1 MPDSISTP
9 YLAQVRTPHTLL
21 MGAPG
26 SGKTDVQLTLVEA
39 GLELFILITEPTGV
53 DSLLD
58 SAERR
63 KLPMDRIHWCVVPP
77 ASADIGALRDMAALV
92 SSMSYKDLSELKQG
106 IGKAKMQQMSKL
118 LNTIDN
124 FVDDRTGKAF
134 GSVFS
139 WGPGRAFTLDSLSG
153 LNTIAMQ
160 HTVGFKP
167 SPHQG
172 EWGIMMSLEENILL
186 NIHSEC
192 KAFFCLTAHLDKEPD
207 ELTGTTKIM
216 ASALGRKLAPKI
228 PRHFSEVVLATR
240 NLQGFHWSTMSS
252 EADLKNRALPAS
264 KDILPSFVPIV
275 EAYRRRVTNASKQ
288 GNA

>member
-1 MPDSISTP
+1 MTDTSNHTP
-9 YLAQVRTPHTLL
+9 QVRPPHTLL

-39 GLELFILITEPTGV
+39 GLELFVLITEPTGV

-63 KLPMDRIHWCVVPP
+63 KLPIDRLHWCVVPP
-77 ASADIGALRDMAALV
+77 ASADMGALRDMASLV
-92 SSMSYKDLSELKQG
+92 ASMSYKDLSELKQG
-106 IGKAKMQQMSKL
+106 IGKTKMVQMAKL

-124 FVDDRTGKAF
+124 FVDDRTGKSF

-139 WGPGRAFTLDSLSG
+139 WAPDRAFTIDSLSG

-186 NIHSEC
+186 KIHSDVQC
-192 KAFFCLTAHLDKEPD
+192 FFCLTAHLDKEPD
-207 ELTGTTKIM
+207 ELTGTTRIM

-240 NLQGFHWSTMSS
+240 SLTGFKWATISND
-252 EADLKNRALPAS
+252 ADLKNRALPTS
-264 KDILPSFVPIV
+264 KDINPSFVPLV
-275 EAYRRRVTNASKQ
+275 EAYRRRVTNASQQ
-288 GNA
+288 GKTT